1 MSTPARSCL
10 SIGELADYWTADA
23 SSSEVEQIEAH
34 VFECAA
40 CARLLAEADLMRRSI
55 GRLARTGGFQAVI
68 TDSVLNQL
76 ARDGVRVRS
85 YSVEPGESVKCA
97 VWSDDEVIAARLR
110 GNFSGVTSLD
120 AEMRLATGEEWARAS
135 DVPVS
140 DSATELVIA
149 LPAALVRNAPHGPM
163 RLTLR
168 ASGSPKESV
177 LAEYVFDHRGTHQRS
192 T

>member
-85 YSVEPGESVKCA
+85 YSVKPGESVK
-97 VWSDDEVIAARLR
+97 
-110 GNFSGVTSLD
+110 
-120 AEMRLATGEEWARAS
+120 
-135 DVPVS
+135 
-140 DSATELVIA
+140 
-149 LPAALVRNAPHGPM
+149 
-163 RLTLR
+163 
-168 ASGSPKESV
+168 
-177 LAEYVFDHRGTHQRS
+177 
-192 T
+192 